1 MGRNR
6 SYDEDAVLSGA
17 MHAFRH
23 RGYQAVSIRDL
34 EDATGLKAGSIYNS
48 FGDKAGLF
56 DAAFA
61 HYNRTVLAGRIDR
74 HAPARAGLDG
84 LRLLFTSLLHEP
96 DGEAF
101 GCLITNTAVE
111 LGGAVPPHHGVEEGL
126 RLLTRTFTDR
136 LEVARRASVLRAG
149 VVPRNAAVKLLALY
163 QGLLVLIRAGHDK
176 ALLER
181 LIHDEFNDLEAQHD
195 A

>member
-6 SYDEDAVLSGA
+6 AYDEDSVLSEA

-61 HYNRTVLAGRIDR
+61 HYNRSVLAGRIDR
-74 HAPARAGLDG
+74 HAPAEAGLDG
-84 LRLLFTSLLHEP
+84 LRVLFTSLLHEQ

-111 LGGAVPPHHGVEEGL
+111 LGGAVPPHHCVEEGL
-126 RLLTRTFTDR
+126 GLLTRTFADR
-136 LEVARRASVLRAG
+136 LDTAQRTGDLRAG
-149 VVPRNAAVKLLALY
+149 VASRNAAVKLLALY

-176 ALLER
+176 APLER
-181 LIHDEFNDLEAQHD
+181 LIHDEFNELEAHHD